1 MRKVEK
7 TQMDKFSKVNRRLF
21 DEATR
26 VVLQSVDVLEKNWT
40 VKRRRKNQK
49 KGCTLARLM
58 HHQMHGCWE
67 YTRWLDAPLNN
78 AIVRCKIS

>member
-1 MRKVEK
+1 
-7 TQMDKFSKVNRRLF
+7 MDKFSNVNRRLF

-40 VKRRRKNQK
+40 VKRCRENQK

-58 HHQMHGCWE
+58 HHQMHGCWSI
-67 YTRWLDAPLNN
+67 RDGRMPLLTMQYFG
-78 AIVRCKIS
+78 VK